1 MPAARGTNGTP
12 GTAMALPQDIL
23 DDLLNA
29 QGEQIGTA
37 QPLPAIKVMP
47 AGAGKYEFEDTETVV
62 SQFTGVILNTHANNV
77 LWDKPYGS
85 QTAEEN
91 DGPGCQAVD
100 GKYGTPRIGFAHA
113 ALDGDIA
120 TGLERIECA
129 SCPYNQWSSKGLL
142 PGFAAGKGK
151 ACTNQ
156 RKVYALVLN
165 DDGTLARETPMEL
178 TLPPTSIS
186 NLDEYMSG
194 LLNQHMPVQAVLTT
208 FAQIR
213 KMFGTFT
220 VGVVTFSNTR
230 PLTQG
235 EFDTVIAK
243 RGQYLTQMSPRS
255 MPPEAV
261 VTDVQVTEP
270 GESDDISDEL
280 PF

>member
-23 DDLLNA
+23 EDLLNA
-29 QGEQIGTA
+29 QGEQIGIA

-47 AGAGKYEFEDTETVV
+47 AGAGKYEFDDTEDVV
-62 SQFTGVILNTHANNV
+62 ASFQGVILNTHANNV

-91 DGPGCQAVD
+91 EGPGCQSVD
-100 GKYGTPRIGFAHA
+100 GKYGTPRIGFRHA
-113 ALDGDIA
+113 ALDGAAA
-120 TGLERIECA
+120 TALERIECTG
-129 SCPYNQWSSKGLL
+129 CPYNQWSSKGLL
-142 PGFAAGKGK
+142 PGSAAGKGK

-156 RKVYALVLN
+156 RKVYILVLN
-165 DDGTLARETPMEL
+165 DDGTPARETPMEL

-194 LLNQHMPVQAVLTT
+194 LLNQHMPVQAVLST

-213 KMFGTFT
+213 KTFGAFT

-235 EFDTVIAK
+235 EFDVVLAK

-261 VTDVQVTEP
+261 VTDATFT
-270 GESDDISDEL
+270 DDGHDEDDVL